1 MILVCSNRFIKL
13 EKTFFDEKWN
23 RINLTEG
30 EHDVNITLQKP
41 YNFEKMKE
49 LAERLSKNMKF
60 LRVDFY
66 EVNRKIY
73 FGELTFYPNSGYD
86 KFIFIIIEDIDMI
99 KCGIINYNNAINKIK
114 KIGEVIQLK

>member
-73 FGELTFYPNSGYD
+73 FGELTFYPNSGYEKFEPD
-86 KFIFIIIEDIDMI
+86 KCNIRS
-99 KCGIINYNNAINKIK
+99 
-114 KIGEVIQLK
+114 